1 MTDIDR
7 WGVERMCEMALEIA
21 WKAPRRSF
29 SPSISTVSIPAFA
42 PGTGTPE
49 PGGFTPREVFRMLG
63 IIARE
68 GLVGMELV
76 EVAPDYDVG
85 EITSLLG
92 TRVIYT
98 VLGTLINEG
107 KLGTLPD
114 ATIKSDPAIEAAA
127 ADEGIEGG

>member
-1 MTDIDR
+1 
-7 WGVERMCEMALEIA
+7 
-21 WKAPRRSF
+21 
-29 SPSISTVSIPAFA
+29 
-42 PGTGTPE
+42 
-49 PGGFTPREVFRMLG
+49 
-63 IIARE
+63 
-68 GLVGMELV
+68 MELV

-114 ATIKSDPAIEAAA
+114 ATIKSDPAVEAAA

>member
-1 MTDIDR
+1 
-7 WGVERMCEMALEIA
+7 MALEIA
-21 WKAPRRSF
+21 WKDAKAVFLSF
-29 SPSISTVSIPAFA
+29 DIDCVDPGFA

-49 PGGFTPREVFRMLG
+49 SGGFTPREVFRMLG
-63 IIARE
+63 IVARE
-68 GLVGMELV
+68 GLVGMEVV
-76 EVAPDYDVG
+76 EVAPQYDVG

-92 TRVIYT
+92 MRVINT

-114 ATIKSDPAIEAAA
+114 ATIKSNPETEAAA